1 MPFGIQRYEK
11 TFTRTK
17 QGSLEDSFVYD
28 TQSGTLEEIT
38 EWGALSAVLDDG
50 TIFGMDMQFDN
61 GVIRTA
67 DFEGMLKDYLVER
80 GLDVSAEGIP
90 ALISASTADCSV
102 IPFTVVHSNIYI
114 SNLQG
119 KQQYFA

>member
-1 MPFGIQRYEK
+1 M
-11 TFTRTK
+11 
-17 QGSLEDSFVYD
+17 
-28 TQSGTLEEIT
+28 
-38 EWGALSAVLDDG
+38 LDDG
-50 TIFGMDMQFDN
+50 TIFGMDMQFGN

-102 IPFTVVHSNIYI
+102 MGGYFIEVYDFGPVSTPTLVVIE
-114 SNLQG
+114 
-119 KQQYFA
+119 